1 MKKNSAGIC
10 GYDWKSC
17 TFLVTPVLV
26 VACEV
31 TVCPDACKVFVPTS
45 PRVVLEGPPIEIYL
59 TMRKRGLEA
68 MVTGIFEVLHR

>member
-1 MKKNSAGIC
+1 M
-10 GYDWKSC
+10 
-17 TFLVTPVLV
+17 
-26 VACEV
+26 ACEV
-31 TVCPDACKVFVPTS
+31 TVCPDACKVLVPTS